1 MNDSIL
7 EPWYERRPM
16 AIPLKQVFKVGSYVM
31 KQKITRK
38 ERFPLVLM
46 LEPLFRCNLACAG
59 CGKIQHP
66 EEILEKNLTPE
77 QCFQAVEECGV
88 PVVSIAGGEP
98 LIHPQMAEIAK
109 GLIDRK
115 KFVYLCTNAILLE
128 KKMDQYTPSDY
139 FTFSIHM
146 DGLEKR
152 HDQLVCRDGV
162 FQKAVS
168 AIKAAKK
175 KGFRITTNT
184 TVFDGESPEEVADL
198 FDFLT
203 ELGVDGIMVSPGYS
217 YEKAPDQDHFL
228 KREKTTKLFKEI
240 FNIGKKR
247 GRKWPMNHSPFF
259 LDFLSGDQDYEC
271 TPWGNPN
278 YSVLGW
284 QKPCYLFSE
293 GGYAKSFDDL
303 MSGTEWKNYG
313 RKSGHAKCQ
322 DCMVH
327 CGFEPT
333 AVNDSTRNL
342 ANTFRSLKSVW
353 S

>member
-1 MNDSIL
+1 
-7 EPWYERRPM
+7 M
-16 AIPLKQVFKVGSYVM
+16 AIPLKQVVKVGGYVM

-38 ERFPLVLM
+38 EKYPLVLM

-66 EEILEKNLTPE
+66 EEILEKNLTPQ
-77 QCFQAVEECGV
+77 QCFDAVEECGV
-88 PVVSIAGGEP
+88 PIVSIAGGEP

-109 GLIDRK
+109 GLIARK

-128 KKMDQYTPSDY
+128 KKMHEYEPSVY

-168 AIKAAKK
+168 AIKAAKA

-184 TVFDGESPEEVADL
+184 TVFDGESPEEIADL

-217 YEKAPDQDHFL
+217 YAKAPDQDHFL
-228 KREKTTKLFKEI
+228 KTAKTTRLFAEI
-240 FNIGKKR
+240 FAIGKKR

-259 LDFLSGDQDYEC
+259 LDFLEGKQPDYDC

-284 QKPCYLFSE
+284 QKPCYLLGEGYVKTFSE
-293 GGYAKSFDDL
+293 L
-303 MSGTEWKNYG
+303 MSDTAWKNYG
-313 RKSGHAKCQ
+313 RKSKNPKCT

-327 CGFEPT
+327 CGYEPT
-333 AVNDSTRNL
+333 AVNDSTKNF
-342 ANTFRSLKSVW
+342 ANTWRSLKSTW
-353 S
+353 AS